1 MRSRLHELPS
11 VVSEPIGTTGAEI
24 IATHIGCDSDGL
36 LRARISVSRGDR
48 SFVTDVVRLDREADR
63 RGLIRAA
70 LKAENARLAEAL
82 LESSA
87 GSNGNGSDG
96 SAVAVDEGHSQANTE
111 TPAAECGS
119 GLLTAFAIEG
129 ALLRVTESLRSVG
142 LPPQASG
149 RVRANCTPSSL
160 QDPGEHA
167 GDTGPQRPELVV
179 RNDLADFADQAEA
192 VLLAMPEHGVYKRSK
207 MLVRIVRENP
217 PKARGLT
224 RALGAPVIEALN
236 LAHLRDRLARSAK
249 WLSLRDGNLCSTIPP
264 KWVCETLL
272 ARGDWP
278 FPRLEAVIETPTL
291 RPDGT
296 VLETPGYD
304 PDTGFLYEPNAEFP
318 PVPGE
323 PNSDEL
329 VEAVLRLQEPFS
341 EFPFVA
347 ESDRC
352 AALAAVL
359 TLLGRP
365 VIDGPT
371 PLFAIRATTPGT
383 GKGLLASTISLIGT
397 GREPTL
403 FAIAREDEE
412 VRKRLLTIGLE
423 GSRCVLLDNIEGS
436 LGSPA
441 LAAALTAHA
450 ITDRLLGTNR
460 LVTVAMDS
468 VWLATGN
475 NIAFR
480 GDLGRRVLPIDLNP
494 EVEFPEDRKFRRQDL
509 PGWVRQERPRLVV
522 GALTLLRAFYVAGR
536 PNHGQS
542 RMGSFEGWDAV
553 VRSALLWLGFPDP
566 VAGRSRVRSES
577 DTDLEALGSVL
588 EAWWDAFGNE
598 PMTLARAIELAFG
611 AGGLEALAAA
621 LAALDAKSDG
631 RRPNARP
638 VGDRFRRWKGRIV
651 GGLVLD
657 TDDHKEH
664 GAALWRVTK
673 VSSGGVG
680 ESGESHSFDSGF
692 AGIDESGGDEEK

>member
-1 MRSRLHELPS
+1 MRSRLHELPR

-24 IATHIGCDSDGL
+24 IATHVGCDSDGL
-36 LRARISVSRGDR
+36 LRARITISRRDHTL
-48 SFVTDVVRLDREADR
+48 VIDVVRLDREADR
-63 RGLIRAA
+63 RSLIRAA
-70 LKAENARLAEAL
+70 LKAESARLAEAL

-87 GSNGNGSDG
+87 GPNGNGSVG
-96 SAVAVDEGHSQANTE
+96 SDTAVEDDPSQADSE
-111 TPAAECGS
+111 TPTSGCGS
-119 GLLTAFAIEG
+119 DLLTAFAIES
-129 ALLRVTESLRSVG
+129 ALQRLTESLRTVG
-142 LPPQASG
+142 LPPRAG
-149 RVRANCTPSSL
+149 ARVGANGTTASL
-160 QDPGEHA
+160 QDPGEDPGH
-167 GDTGPQRPELVV
+167 TGPQRPELVV

-217 PKARGLT
+217 PKTRSLT

-296 VLETPGYD
+296 ILETPGYD
-304 PDTGFLYEPNAEFP
+304 EATGLLYEPNAEFP

-323 PNSDEL
+323 PISDEL
-329 VEAVLRLQEPFS
+329 VRAIGELLDPFS

-352 AALAAVL
+352 AAIAAVL
-359 TLLGRP
+359 TLVGRP
-365 VIDGPT
+365 IIDGPT

-383 GKGLLASTISLIGT
+383 GKGLLAATISLIGT

-423 GSRCVLLDNIEGS
+423 GSRCVLLDNIEGA

-480 GDLGRRVLPIDLNP
+480 GDLGRRVLPIDLNA
-494 EVEFPEDRKFRRQDL
+494 EVEFPEDRKFRREDL
-509 PGWVRQERPRLVV
+509 PGWVRQQRPRLVV
-522 GALTLLRAFYVAGR
+522 GALTLLRAFCAAGR

-542 RMGSFEGWDAV
+542 RMGSFEGWDSV
-553 VRSALLWLGFPDP
+553 VRAALLWLGFPDP

-588 EAWWDAFGNE
+588 EAWWDAFGSE
-598 PMTLARAIELAFG
+598 PRTLARAIESAFG
-611 AGGLEALAAA
+611 AGGHEALATA

-657 TDDHKEH
+657 TDDHKDH
-664 GAALWRVTK
+664 GAVLWRVTK

-680 ESGESHSFDSGF
+680 ESGESRSFDGGF